1 MKKTFARIFLT
12 SCILILHLQKLLA
25 QTDHPFLIS
34 ADALQKNN
42 HIWLNNHWRFHPG
55 DDPAWA
61 TPEFDDREWESADPE
76 LAPNR
81 LPKSGWPGSGWFRIH
96 VAVDSALWRQPLIL
110 AISHAGAAQIFLNGE
125 QVYESDLNQQKSMRD
140 FHTFT
145 FPPQRH
151 HLIAIRYSNRN
162 VEKFHRASMPAGFL
176 FFIGHADRVIA
187 SSAANITS
195 DLIQQMVF
203 TTVAL
208 AFGILHLGLFV
219 FSRKKSHLY
228 FTIFVFLY
236 AANIFFDY
244 QNFLA
249 TNLKDGLLYLRLHR
263 AAMPYSPLFAL
274 LFLYSLFADRIPK
287 YFSLIAA
294 ALIISGLFAVLNPVE
309 NLRYVLIFVGAV
321 FIETI
326 RIMRN
331 AIRKQIDGAWII
343 AIGFLFLAIFS
354 TYDALLDFEVMEPFR
369 DITNGYPV
377 GFVGLILSMSIYLAR
392 DFARTNERV
401 LAQERA
407 AKDQEMQRRLLEADN
422 ARKTRELEDARQL
435 QLSMLP
441 QSLPEVPN
449 LDIAVYMK
457 TAGEVGGDYYDFLL
471 SKDGAL
477 TVVVGDAT
485 GHGTKAGIMVAAIKS
500 LFHAL
505 GGSLMAPDFFNR
517 CTDIMRGMKMGHLY
531 MSMTL
536 LRIKGKKMLACAAG
550 MPPFMI
556 YRAAANAI
564 EEVVLKGMPLGAH
577 RSFPY
582 ELEEITLALGDA
594 ILLITDG
601 FEELCN
607 SNGEMFEYA
616 RVKRAFWESAGRSPQ
631 EIVQHLSESASRWSE
646 GQSQNDDITLMV
658 LKVK

>member
-1 MKKTFARIFLT
+1 MKNKIATMLLPSLVLFLPYP
-12 SCILILHLQKLLA
+12 ILRV
-25 QTDHPFLIS
+25 QTADSAATQQGPQPIRVSSPF
-34 ADALQKNN
+34 
-42 HIWLNNHWRFHPG
+42 RYHPG
-55 DDPAWA
+55 DNLEWA
-61 TPEFDDREWESADPE
+61 NPEFDDLAWEIADPAME
-76 LAPNR
+76 PDN
-81 LPKSGWPGSGWFRIH
+81 LPKSGWPDRGWFRLH
-96 VAVDSALWRQPLIL
+96 VAVDSLYWQHPFIL
-110 AISHAGAAQIFLNGE
+110 TIFPAGTAQIYLDGQLIYDNAIAAKRE
-125 QVYESDLNQQKSMRD
+125 MRD

-145 FPPQRH
+145 FSPKADH
-151 HLIAIRYSNRN
+151 VFAFRYSNPN
-162 VEKFHRASMPAGFL
+162 AQKFHRAGTPAGFYV
-176 FFIGHADRVIA
+176 RIA
-187 SSAANITS
+187 PANDMIERGVTQMRR

-203 TTVAL
+203 TTLAV
-208 AFGILHLGLFV
+208 AFGILHLGLFL

-228 FTIFVFLY
+228 FTLFVFLY
-236 AANIFFDY
+236 AASIFVDY

-249 TNLKDGLLYLRLHR
+249 TDLKTNLMYLRLHR
-263 AAMPYSPLFAL
+263 AVMPYSPMFAL
-274 LFLYSLFADRIPK
+274 LFLYSLFEERIPK
-287 YFSLIAA
+287 HFWLLAA
-294 ALIISGLFAVLNPVE
+294 ALASSGVFAVINPQD
-309 NLRYVLIFVGAV
+309 NLRYVLICLAAV
-321 FIETI
+321 FIEML
-326 RIMRN
+326 RIMWN
-331 AIRKQIDGAWII
+331 AIHRQRDGAWIL
-343 AIGFLFLAIFS
+343 ALGFLALAVFS
-354 TYDALLDFEVMEPFR
+354 SYDALLDFDVMEPFY
-369 DITNGYPV
+369 DITNGYPI
-377 GFVGLILSMSIYLAR
+377 GFLGLMISMSVYLAR

-401 LAQERA
+401 LAQERE

-441 QSLPEVPN
+441 QSLPDVPN

-457 TAGEVGGDYYDFLL
+457 TASEVGGDYYDFLP

-517 CTDIMRGMKMGHLY
+517 CTDIMRGMEMGHLY

-564 EEVVLKGMPLGAH
+564 EEIVLKGMPLGAH

-582 ELEEITLALGDA
+582 ELEEITLTPGDA
-594 ILLITDG
+594 ILMLTDG

-607 SNGEMFEYA
+607 SEGEMFDYA
-616 RVKRAFWESAGRSPQ
+616 RVKRAFWESAQRTPQ
-631 EIVQHLSESASRWSE
+631 EIVQHLSESANHWSE
-646 GQSQNDDITLMV
+646 GQPQNDDITLVV